1 MTCHCSLVPPCRL
14 RSKGRSS
21 LRKDTRRQSKI
32 FHTYNCTAF
41 FPLSFFLCLYK
52 HLKEYSFLSRS
63 LTMLV
68 SSESLKIT
76 SSISWFLRG
85 LLCWMTTVGTVDMA
99 SPGDSP
105 AQQRAER
112 RARSQSSG
120 WLVTICLTCV
130 VGQWLGVV
138 GTKWRYLVFKAIRG
152 GKGNGAV
159 AWR

>member
-1 MTCHCSLVPPCRL
+1 
-14 RSKGRSS
+14 
-21 LRKDTRRQSKI
+21 
-32 FHTYNCTAF
+32 
-41 FPLSFFLCLYK
+41 
-52 HLKEYSFLSRS
+52 
-63 LTMLV
+63 MLV

-85 LLCWMTTVGTVDMA
+85 LMCWMTIVGTVDVA

-105 AQQRAER
+105 AQQRAEK

-138 GTKWRYLVFKAIRG
+138 GTKWRYLVFEAIRG

-159 AWR
+159 ACRWKRWNDSALCAPRRRGLWQRDRGWECWGEKICPLSLTAWASFFSWTSDSLSVKWV